1 MRNLHAFD
9 DMDREEAAAYWV
21 TVMSGPDVPAHRER
35 LFEAWISADPDN
47 AMAYADCLACY
58 DSASVEEAAHVVRAK
73 SAQNGYGVWGGA
85 LAASLALV
93 VIGGGLWAGGVRLPG
108 ALSAEKGYTQ
118 TLETTPG
125 QILTARLPDGSQ
137 VSLNGDTLV
146 SVHFAGR
153 DRAITLKRG
162 EAYFDIAHDATRP
175 FVVEA
180 AGSHV
185 RVLGT
190 AFNIDLL
197 PGGGAEVAVYRGR
210 VRVEAHH
217 ASRDLGVGERVMTDS
232 ALTPVTF
239 DVAEAPDW
247 QGGWFEAD
255 NISLARL
262 VSEVNRFSSVP
273 VRIDAPDLAARKVSG
288 RFKVSD
294 TDKVLKGLKQVY
306 GVRIRRDENVIVLTK
321 SL

>member
-1 MRNLHAFD
+1 MHNLQAFE

-21 TVMSGPDVPAHRER
+21 MVMSGPNVPAHRER
-35 LFEAWISADPDN
+35 LFETWISADPGN

-58 DSASVEEAAHVVRAK
+58 DSASLGEAALVARAK
-73 SAQNGYGVWGGA
+73 SSQHRSVVWGGA

-93 VIGGGLWAGGVRLPG
+93 MIGGGMWFGGLRLPG
-108 ALSAEKGYTQ
+108 ALPAEKGYTQ

-125 QILTARLPDGSQ
+125 QMLTARLPDGSQ
-137 VSLNGDTLV
+137 VVLNGDTQL

-153 DRAITLKRG
+153 DRAITLRRG
-162 EAYFDIAHDATRP
+162 EAYFDIAHDVTRP
-175 FVVEA
+175 FTVEA

-197 PGGGAEVAVYRGR
+197 PAGGAEVAVYRGR

-217 ASRDLGVGERVMTDS
+217 EVRDLGVGERVLTDG
-232 ALTPVTF
+232 ALIPAAF
-239 DVAEAPDW
+239 DVAEMPDW

-255 NISLARL
+255 NISLTRL
-262 VSEVNRFSSVP
+262 VGEVNRFSSVP
-273 VRIDAPDLAARKVSG
+273 VRIDAPDLAARKISG

-294 TDKVLKGLKQVY
+294 TDKVLKSLKQVY
-306 GVRIRRDENVIVLTK
+306 GIKIVREENVIVLTK